1 MLKFFVR
8 RPITTLM
15 FVLVWVVLG
24 LVSFPNMNI
33 ERSPALDFPMV
44 TATFIYPGAA
54 PQELESQ
61 VVKRAEDAMSEVSE
75 LKRIISYVYE
85 NSALVM
91 AEFNLGVNV
100 YDKADFGRRCS
111 HWRRRSRGDPVYAEH
126 QDHLRLHLRLLY
138 VYRGGVHPCD
148 VAEGIYDRG
157 ADPQPYLVHLLG
169 LCRLGDSAD
178 IRDICCSRRR

>member
-85 NSALVM
+85 NSAMVM

-100 YDKADFGRRCS
+100 YDKANEVKTKLDALT
-111 HWRRRSRGDPVYAEH
+111 AEFPSDMEKPIVEKLNPL
-126 QDHLRLHLRLLY
+126 QQSVVDIVLKGSDARALEEY
-138 VYRGGVHPCD
+138 VD
-148 VAEGIYDRG
+148 NI
-157 ADPQPYLVHLLG
+157 
-169 LCRLGDSAD
+169 
-178 IRDICCSRRR
+178 